1 LPAHLSS
8 NDAPSDNDDDDDEKW
23 GPPGTTIPPP
33 LLGAIPGS
41 VTPASGIIPIP
52 DMDSAPLIV
61 APPLP
66 PERGVRA
73 QTATEAGL
81 QRAMEEATL
90 RVLELI
96 HTLDHATDR
105 DQIIAV

>member
-33 LLGAIPGS
+33 LLGAIPGTL
-41 VTPASGIIPIP
+41 TPASGIIPIS
-52 DMDSAPLIV
+52 DIDSAPLMV
-61 APPLP
+61 APPTP
-66 PERGVRA
+66 PERGARA
-73 QTATEAGL
+73 HTSDELTISKALENATA
-81 QRAMEEATL
+81 

-96 HTLDHATDR
+96 HTLDHTVDR
-105 DQIIAV
+105 DQ